1 MSGRDH
7 SWWRQDDQFHWF
19 SAYLHDRGL
28 DRQWRLATF
37 AFTVV
42 FAAVPMV
49 MLVSP
54 LGPGTAAARG
64 VAVGVALA
72 GVAAGSVW
80 LIGWPTRTRSLI
92 FHAVCSASIATGC
105 LTLSTAYGGLMGCA
119 MFTAIGGL
127 LAYFHALVHVL
138 ANFVVAS
145 TCAAISAVRL
155 FTETGDAALVGA
167 SLLVVLGLNLGV
179 PFGIHALV
187 HSLHSDLRFAD
198 RDPLTGLLNRRA
210 FANSVHEMVLQR
222 RGAPLPLQVTMIDI
236 DGFKRLNDT
245 RGHAAGDQ
253 ALVAIAAVLRQQC
266 GPDAAVG
273 RLGGEEFVIAEVAP
287 APEHA
292 LVAERIRAGIAALPA
307 RITASLGTCA
317 AVLDTRTESDFAAVL
332 DHVIA
337 VADTAMYRSKRA
349 GGNRVHVSAWWA
361 CSDAR
366 STSPLP

>member
-42 FAAVPMV
+42 FAAVPAV
-49 MLVSP
+49 MLASP
-54 LGPGTAAARG
+54 FGPTAVARG
-64 VAVGVALA
+64 VAVGVALS

-92 FHAVCSASIATGC
+92 FHAVCSASIAIGC

-127 LAYFHALVHVL
+127 LVYFHALVHVL

-155 FTETGDAALVGA
+155 FTDTGDAALVGA

-198 RDPLTGLLNRRA
+198 RNPLTGLLNRRA
-210 FANSVHEMVLQR
+210 FANSAHEMVLQR
-222 RGAPLPLQVTMIDI
+222 RGAPLPLQVTMIDV

-266 GPDAAVG
+266 GRTRPSHGSAG
-273 RLGGEEFVIAEVAP
+273 R
-287 APEHA
+287 
-292 LVAERIRAGIAALPA
+292 
-307 RITASLGTCA
+307 SSSC
-317 AVLDTRTESDFAAVL
+317 
-332 DHVIA
+332 
-337 VADTAMYRSKRA
+337 
-349 GGNRVHVSAWWA
+349 GNRVHVSAWRA
-361 CSDAR
+361 RSDAR
-366 STSPLP
+366 STSP